1 MAENNTGSNVYED
14 SQIQVLE
21 GLEAV
26 KMCIRDRSISKRY
39 NISVE
44 DIKGKKR
51 TNEIALPR
59 HIAIYVIRRVTN
71 ISLQNTAKIFGRDH
85 TTILASVDV
94 IKNKMAEDSS
104 FEYEINSICNE
115 FM

>member
-1 MAENNTGSNVYED
+1 MFLYEYKMERGIAMD
-14 SQIQVLE
+14 SRVE
-21 GLEAV
+21 
-26 KMCIRDRSISKRY
+26 SY
-39 NISVE
+39 FE